1 MIVSTS
7 ISGGHVNTSENR
19 YGDRRRRRLHSDEFK
34 AQVVAACRRPGVS
47 IAAVAL
53 EHRLNANLL
62 RRWVVAA
69 ERAGAV
75 HAPVSRTV
83 ALAGAVSTTTAFVPV
98 ELQSSS
104 VVTAQE
110 IVIELRRGATVVK
123 VSWPLAAAPACAAW
137 LGELLR

>member
-1 MIVSTS
+1 M
-7 ISGGHVNTSENR
+7 NTSENR
-19 YGDRRRRRLHSDEFK
+19 YGDRRRRRLHSAEFK
-34 AQVVAACRRPGVS
+34 AQVVAACGRPGVS

-69 ERAGAV
+69 ERTRAV
-75 HAPVSRTV
+75 DALATRSV
-83 ALAGAVSTTTAFVPV
+83 ALAGAMPTNTAFVPV
-98 ELQSSS
+98 ELQSSP

-110 IVIELRRGATVVK
+110 IVIELRRGATAVK

-137 LGELLR
+137 LSELLR

>member
-1 MIVSTS
+1 M
-7 ISGGHVNTSENR
+7 NTSEHG
-19 YGDRRRRRLHSDEFK
+19 YGDRRRRRLHSAEFK
-34 AQVVAACRRPGVS
+34 ARVVAACRRPGVS

-69 ERAGAV
+69 ERTGAAD
-75 HAPVSRTV
+75 APVSRTV
-83 ALAGAVSTTTAFVPV
+83 AVAGAVPTRNAFVPV
-98 ELQSSS
+98 ELQSSPA
-104 VVTAQE
+104 VTAQE